1 MHAPTAS
8 SRGSG
13 CATPRSAKKAG
24 AARIPRVLGLPPP
37 SDDLVQRKWAKT
49 FAYEST
55 VRFVRVATQA
65 HQTSGDDAL
74 VLAESDFARDGTSA
88 KLARF
93 LGVARPREAY
103 ATLVYGDGPF
113 ARGRARASSGT

>member
-1 MHAPTAS
+1 M
-8 SRGSG
+8 
-13 CATPRSAKKAG
+13 
-24 AARIPRVLGLPPP
+24 LGLPPP

-88 KLARF
+88 KLARV
-93 LGVARPREAY
+93 LGAARPREAY

-113 ARGRARASSGT
+113 ACGAAVLGRALRDADPSTRAGEAPRGRARASSGT